1 MIISASLSFVLVLMM
16 DTSSVHVVNAFQDMS
31 ILAKVHVR
39 KNKASRSFRF
49 VSALEADVSATSV
62 SEALDWSFL
71 FGVYIITC
79 PNADPGS
86 VRLNEALN
94 LLSRANVLDELQ
106 VKAFNTDDEDRIRG
120 CYTSHI
126 SVIRDALVEMKK
138 SKQGPKNP
146 FQAFFSP
153 KEVQLS
159 TDRRVILVLEDNL
172 ALTGSLDQSM
182 IDAISGF
189 AEKNTQWDMIHLSYI
204 PYVPNL
210 VVTRTD
216 NEKIVQ
222 LNCGIGSALGTTAYI
237 INEASMKRVIA
248 QDDAQG
254 YYAPIP
260 DVMAEIFPNTRY
272 AAFPTPFVRA
282 PKTKSLVNPQLD
294 DLREILF
301 QPVVTSQV
309 QKILALTGLSTNALL
324 PITIGLLLILT
335 GLSGKESVDAI
346 SSILTT
352 NSYDGPIF
360 LVILSLT
367 FTIFSLTI
375 LAQGAMLAPKPPQTA
390 DAIDK

>member
-172 ALTGSLDQSM
+172 APTGYFSQ
-182 IDAISGF
+182 
-189 AEKNTQWDMIHLSYI
+189 
-204 PYVPNL
+204 
-210 VVTRTD
+210 RTLIWHRSWTD
-216 NEKIVQ
+216 
-222 LNCGIGSALGTTAYI
+222 
-237 INEASMKRVIA
+237 
-248 QDDAQG
+248 
-254 YYAPIP
+254 
-260 DVMAEIFPNTRY
+260 
-272 AAFPTPFVRA
+272 
-282 PKTKSLVNPQLD
+282 
-294 DLREILF
+294 
-301 QPVVTSQV
+301 PVSQ
-309 QKILALTGLSTNALL
+309 
-324 PITIGLLLILT
+324 
-335 GLSGKESVDAI
+335 
-346 SSILTT
+346 
-352 NSYDGPIF
+352 
-360 LVILSLT
+360 
-367 FTIFSLTI
+367 
-375 LAQGAMLAPKPPQTA
+375 
-390 DAIDK
+390 

>member
-1 MIISASLSFVLVLMM
+1 MINSAFLIFVVVLLI
-16 DTSSVHVVNAFQDMS
+16 DTRSVHVVNAFQVTS
-31 ILAKVHVR
+31 IVAPVHVR
-39 KNKASRSFRF
+39 NNKVSRCSRF
-49 VSALEADVSATSV
+49 VSALGADVSATSV
-62 SEALDWSFL
+62 SKALDWSFL

-86 VRLNEALN
+86 ARLNEAKN
-94 LLSRANVLDELQ
+94 LLSQANMLDEVQ

-138 SKQGPKNP
+138 SKQGLSNP

-153 KEVQLS
+153 KDEQLS
-159 TDRRVILVLEDNL
+159 NERRIILVLEDNL
-172 ALTGSLDQSM
+172 ALTGSLDQAM

-189 AEKNTQWDMIHLSYI
+189 VEENTQWDMIHLSYI

-210 VVTRTD
+210 VVTRTE

-248 QDDAQG
+248 QHDAQG

-260 DVMAEIFPNTRY
+260 DVMAEIFPNTRF

-301 QPVVTSQV
+301 QPIVTSLV

-324 PITIGLLLILT
+324 PMTIGLLLALT

-367 FTIFSLTI
+367 FTVFSLTI

-390 DAIDK
+390 EDFDK